1 MITIIFGAPGAG
13 KSSLNTYFLKQT
25 YRTQGRALLHYARA
39 RIEAQNSTRATPLIV
54 PDKPPIFANYAVKF
68 KTGYEKSFEPYFING
83 YYLGLPNDRMP
94 TQYIPPG
101 SKIFLSEAQRYY
113 NSRKSQTL
121 PDWVSRF
128 YEMHRHY
135 GIDVYLDVQR
145 ANLIDLNIKE
155 ICKQFIEVQG
165 MKHETDYAG
174 RILRSTFICREFE
187 NWRNVEQYL
196 ESGAETYR
204 KTTYINEGNIFRCFN
219 SYSYFEEYLPD
230 ESKAFN
236 YLPFVSRAEQ
246 KNITPDNEAFYRMSE
261 PTEYRTQAKAQKT
274 KPEKE
279 QKQ

>member
-39 RIEAQNSTRATPLIV
+39 RIEAQNSTRAIPLIV

-68 KTGYEKSFEPYFING
+68 KTGYEK
-83 YYLGLPNDRMP
+83 MP

-155 ICKQFIEVQG
+155 ICKRFIEVQG

-174 RILRSTFICREFE
+174 RILSSTFICREFE

-196 ESGAETYR
+196 ENGAETYR
-204 KTTYINEGNIFRCFN
+204 NTTYINEGNIFRCFN

-246 KNITPDNEAFYRMSE
+246 KNISPDNEAFYIMSE